1 MKKNI
6 YKTHRREFL
15 GKRTNCNTAS
25 YWQTH
30 LFFWRWAGVFPGL
43 QRQDVGALPCYFLSV
58 VASFLDAELG
68 YSHTVYITGLRS
80 SECVWGDGHIVF
92 TAGWRG
98 SEEYIWGMVRLSI
111 LLRWMAL
118 RGVFRGW
125 SYSIHSWVEWLWRVC
140 LGDGQTVYTVGLR
153 SSEECVCWL
162 VCSCLFESDNKL

>member
-58 VASFLDAELG
+58 VASFLDAKLG

-80 SECVWGDGHIVF
+80 SECVWG
-92 TAGWRG
+92 
-98 SEEYIWGMVRLSI
+98 MVILST
-111 LLRWMAL
+111 LLDWEAQRSIF
-118 RGVFRGW
+118 GGW
-125 SYSIHSWVEWLWRVC
+125 SDCLSCWVEWLWEVC
-140 LGDGQTVYTVGLR
+140 LGDGHTLYTPGL
-153 SSEECVCWL
+153 SGFEECVWGMVIL
-162 VCSCLFESDNKL
+162 STLLSWVVLRSVFVGWFVSCLFESDNKL